1 MICAIIDSQN
11 VVINTIVVDS
21 LDFAPPDGCVAID
34 VTDMICGIGFLY
46 DAANNNFIDTRPSE

>member
-21 LDFAPPDGCVAID
+21 LDFAPPDGCIAID
-34 VTDMICGIGFLY
+34 VTEGVCGVGFIFDPISGDFL
-46 DAANNNFIDTRPSE
+46 DNRNGI